1 MSSIIY
7 THRYFVQI
15 IYTVCMQL
23 RNELTCMLECEVRGF
38 HSGVA
43 EDSNHPV
50 RGAMLG
56 E

>member
-1 MSSIIY
+1 
-7 THRYFVQI
+7 
-15 IYTVCMQL
+15 MQL
-23 RNELTCMLECEVRGF
+23 HNELTCMLECELTRGF

-50 RGAMLG
+50 CAAMSG